1 MLFSKCVLFTTS
13 KIMVQLFNYLVNDTT
28 LYNQKPS
35 EEHSFDGVKGDPGN
49 VALSEPLST
58 KKSL

>member
-1 MLFSKCVLFTTS
+1 
-13 KIMVQLFNYLVNDTT
+13 MVQLFNYLVNDTT